1 MMMGPRSWPKKKCRM
16 FQIEDAQVVEIIR
29 AVVLRFVQL
38 ATLFAVVWVLSKD
51 GFTPEEDSALDKI
64 RNLTK

>member
-1 MMMGPRSWPKKKCRM
+1 M
-16 FQIEDAQVVEIIR
+16 FGIEEDQVVEIIR
-29 AVVLRFVQL
+29 AAVLRFVQL